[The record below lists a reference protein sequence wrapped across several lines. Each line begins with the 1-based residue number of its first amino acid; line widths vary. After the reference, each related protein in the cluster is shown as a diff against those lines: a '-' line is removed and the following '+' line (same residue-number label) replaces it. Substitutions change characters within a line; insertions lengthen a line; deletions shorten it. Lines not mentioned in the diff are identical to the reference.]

1 MKDDTQTQNSVASPN
16 DTAPALEAR
25 GPGPRETPGDASS
38 IQAPEPV
45 REAPFPEPLFVG
57 DDDPA
62 FPDASKE
69 PVLRVNNIQGN
80 ILGGFNKDHQAF
92 VFLTLQRHARPGAT
106 AEQEFPTVKAFKA
119 WLRDTIPLIATT
131 AEVVAFNR
139 LFKELRSRQ
148 QQEPVGLKSTWI
160 NLAFT
165 ASGLGVLKKFDP
177 TLDLDFTDPAFT
189 QGMASRSKQGILGDP
204 SADEQKNAEG
214 HPDNWVLGGTNEDI
228 HLVLIVASDDKREIK
243 EKPGTTLHRLL
254 RGQRGRPGLR
264 DFGAVKVQRGHNL
277 PTQKK
282 LAGHEHFGFL
292 DGISQPGVRGR
303 LSSDPHDVLTPRQN
317 PDPSKNRQQGKP
329 GQELLWPGEFVFGY
343 EGGPGLAEINAGK
356 TFEDPG
362 AVAKAGPDWADDGA
376 YLVIRRLRQ
385 NVGLFHRFLKQ
396 VADTFHVPAPPAQ
409 SEPPPPG
416 VPVGDSAA
424 DLVGARFVGRW
435 RSGAPVMRTGNPDP
449 TKNDRDNPGLA
460 ADDNANNNF
469 EFQEETAQLEPSDAK
484 GPFDSTDED
493 PRHPGTLFPPAP
505 DDKQGRLCPF
515 TGHVRKAYPRDD
527 ISTDTPPNIP
537 PNLLNENTTQTHRM
551 LRRGIPYGKASDSTP
566 AHPRPDA
573 RDRRP
578 PRGAGLEE
586 DRGLVFVAY
595 ETSLVDQFEFVTRA
609 WVNNPGFKEASQPQ
623 DAATQPGGHDPIIGQ
638 NNDPNAQGARDRI
651 REFNLTYVDDQGKPK
666 LQRVST
672 HLMDPTERDW
682 VIPTGGEFFFAPSI
696 SALEMLAK

>member
-1 MKDDTQTQNSVASPN
+1 MKDDTQTQNIVASPTETN
-16 DTAPALEAR
+16 PAIEAR
-25 GPGPRETPGDASS
+25 GPSPQETPGDTSTS
-38 IQAPEPV
+38 QAVEPV
-45 REAPFPEPLFVG
+45 REAPFAEPIFTR

-62 FPDASKE
+62 FPDASNE
-69 PVLRVNNIQGN
+69 PVLRIDNIQGN

-92 VFLTLQRHARPGAT
+92 VFLTLHRNPRTGAT

-131 AEVVAFNR
+131 AEVVAYNR

-165 ASGLGVLKKFDP
+165 ASGLAVLKKFDP
-177 TLDLDFTDPAFT
+177 TLDTNFTDPAFT

-204 SADEQKNAEG
+204 SADDQKNAEG
-214 HPDNWVLGGTNEDI
+214 HPDNWLLGGTNEEL
-228 HLVLIVASDDKREIK
+228 HLVLVVASDDKREVK

-254 RGQRGRPGLR
+254 RGEGGRPGLR
-264 DFGAVKVQRGHNL
+264 DFGTVKVQRGHNL

-292 DGISQPGVRGR
+292 DGVSQPGVRGR

-317 PDPSKNRQQGKP
+317 PNNRQQGKP
-329 GQELLWPGEFVFGY
+329 GSELIWPGEFVFGY
-343 EGGPGLAEINAGK
+343 PGAVPNESGSGPGQI

-362 AVAKAGPDWADDGA
+362 PVVKAGPVWADDGA

-396 VADTFHVPAPPAQ
+396 VADTFHVPAPPPQ
-409 SEPPPPG
+409 SEPPPAG

-449 TKNDRDNPGLA
+449 TKNDRDNPGMA
-460 ADDNANNNF
+460 VDDSVNNNF
-469 EFQEETAQLEPSDAK
+469 EFQDETEPLPPSAAQ

-505 DDKQGRLCPF
+505 NDKAGRLCPF

-527 ISTDTPPNIP
+527 ESTSNPPNIP
-537 PNLLNENTTQTHRM
+537 PTLLNETTTQTHRM

-566 AHPRPDA
+566 AHPNPDS

-578 PRGAGLEE
+578 PRTSGLED
-586 DRGLVFVAY
+586 DRGLIFAAY

-609 WVNNPGFKEASQPQ
+609 WVNNPNFKESSTPP
-623 DAATQPGGHDPIIGQ
+623 DATEPGGHDPIIGQ
-638 NNDPNAQGARDRI
+638 NNNPNAQGTKDRV
-651 REFNLTYVDDQGKPK
+651 RAFNLTFVDNQGNPQLK
-666 LQRVST
+666 RVST
-672 HLMDPTERDW
+672 QVMDPAERDW
-682 VIPTGGEFFFAPSI
+682 VIPTGGEYFFAPSI
-696 SALEMLAK
+696 SALRMLAK